1 MTMTQVDYPT
11 VTSVDKAKSTLLDVA
26 QVTDQFKWLDGK
38 ALFDSYN
45 CLTFSA
51 EANFC
56 APNTKS
62 LSQGAGWQ
70 DGLRFAAYGGVVCRA
85 VGLDQDEMRA
95 GVSRAFDV
103 GESTAVEKALM
114 KYRFVASNGAAA
126 ERPGVWA
133 APVDITPAGGAVR
146 PAVGI
151 ALLEE
156 YAGSVYVGAPTLHV
170 PRSIASIV
178 LGVNGAEYVGNVLE
192 TRSGSKIAA
201 GAGYAFPNTSPTGA
215 AAAAGERWV
224 YATGEVWVGQG
235 PPELHGP
242 VLNQSTND
250 VVMLAERGYVV
261 AVDCFTAAIRVI
273 VE

>member
-1 MTMTQVDYPT
+1 MTMTTVEYPT
-11 VTSVDKAKSTLLDVA
+11 VSSVDKAKSTLLDVA
-26 QVTDQFKWLDGK
+26 QVTDQFKWLDGL
-38 ALFDSYN
+38 ALFESYN

-56 APNTKS
+56 APNTKD
-62 LSQGAGWQ
+62 LSDMAGWQ
-70 DGLRFAAYGGVVCRA
+70 DGLRFAAFGGVTCKA
-85 VGLDQDEMRA
+85 IGLDQDQMRA
-95 GVSRAFDV
+95 GVSRAFDI

-114 KYRFVASNGAAA
+114 KYRFAASTGAAS

-133 APVDITPAGGAVR
+133 APVDITPAGGAVS

-156 YAGSVYVGAPTLHV
+156 YAGSLYVGAPTLHV
-170 PRSIASIV
+170 PRSIASLI
-178 LGVNGAEYVGNVLE
+178 LGVNGAVYEGNTLQ
-192 TRSGSKIAA
+192 TRSGSKMAA
-201 GAGYAFPNTSPTGA
+201 GAGYAYPNTGPTGA

-224 YATGEVWVGQG
+224 YATGEVWVGRAA
-235 PPELHGP
+235 PELHGP
-242 VLNQSTND
+242 ILDQSTND

-261 AVDCFTAAIRVI
+261 AVDCFTAAIRVT